1 MSILVPTVIEPTHQ
15 GERAFDISSR
25 LLRDRIIFVP
35 EITSDTANLIVAQL
49 LFLQSE
55 DSKTP
60 IQMYINSPGGSI
72 TAGFAIIDTMNYVKP
87 DIHTI
92 CMGVAAS
99 MGAVILSQGAKGK
112 RFALPNA
119 EVMIHQASSGVE
131 GQASNI
137 VIKAEHIIKLQNKLY
152 KMMAQTSGKKISE
165 IEKDADRDYWMNSE
179 EAKTYGLIDE
189 IIEKAE

>member
-1 MSILVPTVIEPTHQ
+1 
-15 GERAFDISSR
+15 
-25 LLRDRIIFVP
+25 
-35 EITSDTANLIVAQL
+35 
-49 LFLQSE
+49 
-55 DSKTP
+55 
-60 IQMYINSPGGSI
+60 MYINSTGGSI

-99 MGAVILSQGAKGK
+99 MGAVILSQGAKGR